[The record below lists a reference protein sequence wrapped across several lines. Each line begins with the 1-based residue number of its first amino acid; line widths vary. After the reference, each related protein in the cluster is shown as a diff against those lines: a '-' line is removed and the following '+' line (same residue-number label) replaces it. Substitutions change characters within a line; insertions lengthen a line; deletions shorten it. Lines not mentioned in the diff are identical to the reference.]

1 MTKQHFAGL
10 LIALAS
16 AAWASAAAQNTANR
30 ASDMGEFDCVIEPRM
45 TIKLASPEAGV
56 IRTVKVDRDKTI
68 SEGEVVAELDSGLQQ
83 IAVELAKLKATSTAD
98 LESQKARLEFR
109 KSEAE
114 RAETL
119 HSKSIASTKTLDEAV
134 TERQLAELAL
144 KKSDLDYRMAQQ
156 ELAEAQARLERRSV
170 RSPVRGVVA
179 DITIRPGE
187 YAYEQAPLMTIAE
200 IDPLYVKVF
209 LPVRYYRAVHVGSVG
224 QVVPEDPIGG
234 LHRAKVTVVDR
245 VFDAASSTFG
255 VRLELPNPDYALP
268 AGLRCRVR
276 FLAEAVP

>member
-1 MTKQHFAGL
+1 MTKGHVAGL
-10 LIALAS
+10 LVLLAVV
-16 AAWASAAAQNTANR
+16 AWKDAAAQTAGSTT
-30 ASDMGEFDCVIEPRM
+30 ADMGELDCVIEPKT

-56 IRTVKVDRDKTI
+56 IQTVNVDRDQVI
-68 SEGEVVAELDSGLQQ
+68 SKGEIVAELESHLQQ

-98 LESQKARLEFR
+98 VESQKVRLEFR

-114 RAETL
+114 RATTL
-119 HSKSIASTKTLDEAV
+119 HSKAIASTKTLDEAV
-134 TERQLAELAL
+134 TEQQLAEHAL
-144 KKSDLDYRMAQQ
+144 QKSYLDYKMAQQ
-156 ELAEAQARLERRSV
+156 ELAQAQARLERRSV
-170 RSPVRGVVA
+170 RSPVRGVIA
-179 DITIRPGE
+179 DVTIRPGE

-209 LPVRYYRAVHVGSVG
+209 LPVRYYGKVHVGTIG
-224 QVVPEDPIGG
+224 QVAPEEPIGG

-276 FLAEAVP
+276 FLDETAQ

>member
-1 MTKQHFAGL
+1 MMKRSFAGL
-10 LIALAS
+10 LILLAS
-16 AAWASAAAQNTANR
+16 AAGHGAAAQSAGGSTG
-30 ASDMGEFDCVIEPRM
+30 DMGEFDCVIEPKM

-56 IRTVKVDRDKTI
+56 IQRVKVDRNQTVG
-68 SEGEVVAELDSGLQQ
+68 EGEVVAELESDLQR

-98 LESQKARLEFR
+98 VESQKTRLEFR
-109 KSEAE
+109 KSDAE
-114 RAETL
+114 RATTL
-119 HSKSIASTKTLDEAV
+119 HGRAVASTKTLEEAV
-134 TERQLAELAL
+134 TEWKLAELAL
-144 KKSDLDYRMAQQ
+144 QKSELDYKMAQQ
-156 ELAEAQARLERRSV
+156 DLAQALARLERRSV

-179 DITIRPGE
+179 DVTIRWGE

-209 LPVRYYRAVHVGSVG
+209 LPVRHYRKVHVGTVG
-224 QVVPEDPIGG
+224 QIVPEDPIGG
-234 LHRAKVTVVDR
+234 LYRAKVTVVDR

-276 FLAEAVP
+276 FLEEAGQ